1 MSENHCLILFVKAPV
16 HGEVKTRLAS
26 KLGHDRTLDL
36 YRRMLQRQIALVNG
50 YDNARR
56 QLWVSGDTS
65 HPDLQDFA
73 GDVIQQQG
81 GDIGARMQ
89 HALQQALT
97 RHASAVLIGC
107 DCPGINNA
115 YLAQA
120 FDVLSSGS
128 DAVLGPATD
137 GGYIL
142 IGLRKS
148 DEALF
153 SGIDWGTERVLAQT
167 RSRLTAGAYS
177 WRELEPLHDIDEAD
191 DLEKLAL
198 LVEREYG
205 V

>member
-1 MSENHCLILFVKAPV
+1 MTENHCLILFVKAPV

-36 YRRMLQRQIALVNG
+36 YRRMLQRQIALVNN
-50 YDNARR
+50 YDNVSR
-56 QLWVSGDTS
+56 QLWVSGDMN
-65 HPDLQDFA
+65 HPDLETFA
-73 GDVIQQQG
+73 GEIAQQQG

-89 HALQQALT
+89 YALQQALS

-107 DCPGINNA
+107 DCPDVDNA

-120 FDVLSSGS
+120 FDVLSSGK

-142 IGLRKS
+142 VGLRRNA
-148 DEALF
+148 EAIF

-167 RSRLTAGAYS
+167 RSRLAAGAYT
-177 WRELEPLHDIDEAD
+177 WQELEPLHDIDEAE
-191 DLEKLAL
+191 DLEKLAYL
-198 LVEREYG
+198 MEREYG